1 MARESVTR
9 ATTPTHYFTI
19 TTDPSQFKRLL
30 ITYKQG
36 GNIVLE
42 KEKGEIHIEVQTEEE
57 ETVYVL
63 SYRLTQEETKLFD
76 MSAPVKIQIRAL
88 TYDGAAPASDIV
100 CVDVEDVLNDEVL
113 V

>member
-1 MARESVTR
+1 MARESVIR

-19 TTDPSQFKRLL
+19 ETDPSQFKRLL

-42 KEKGEIHIEVQTEEE
+42 KEKGDIHVEEQTVDE

-76 MSAPVKIQIRAL
+76 MNAPVYIQIRAL
-88 TYDGAAPASDIV
+88 TFDGAAPASDIV
-100 CVDVEDVLNDEVL
+100 RIDVEDVLNDEVL
-113 V
+113 S